1 MKPKSSKSID
11 IVRLSSRKRSPS
23 NNSGDLTSLLPSAA
37 KRACH
42 DVNHLSSLPSPILHH
57 IFRFCHLKDLMKIA
71 LLDKKLTLGKPFE
84 VEILNTYDRA
94 DVSRKKETFSL
105 LRF

>member
-23 NNSGDLTSLLPSAA
+23 NNSGDLSSLLPSAA

-71 LLDKKLTLGKPFE
+71 LLDKKLTLGKPI
-84 VEILNTYDRA
+84 EIKNFKHLRS
-94 DVSRKKETFSL
+94 SRCKWETVNILFF
-105 LRF
+105 RF